1 MIRVCV
7 LGTIGS
13 GKSFVSKL
21 FNCPVFNADRVVN
34 YIYRKDENCFKKL
47 RKKFPDHIK
56 SFPIRKSELISAIL
70 SKKINIKKI
79 SKIVHPIVR
88 KNMKNFLKEKKNS
101 KMVVLDV
108 PLLIENKLNKKG
120 DILILV
126 KTKRSKIIKRLKKR
140 KNYNKKILDKLR
152 SSQSSLLKKERLS
165 NYVVDNNFSANI
177 MKKNIK
183 VLKKKIIS
191 ERNST

>member
-1 MIRVCV
+1 
-7 LGTIGS
+7 
-13 GKSFVSKL
+13 
-21 FNCPVFNADRVVN
+21 
-34 YIYRKDENCFKKL
+34 
-47 RKKFPDHIK
+47 
-56 SFPIRKSELISAIL
+56 
-70 SKKINIKKI
+70 
-79 SKIVHPIVR
+79 
-88 KNMKNFLKEKKNS
+88 
-101 KMVVLDV
+101 MVVLDI

-120 DILILV
+120 DILIFV

-140 KNYNKKILDKLR
+140 KNYNKKILDKLK
-152 SSQSSLLKKERLS
+152 SNQSSLLKKERLS

>member
-1 MIRVCV
+1 
-7 LGTIGS
+7 
-13 GKSFVSKL
+13 
-21 FNCPVFNADRVVN
+21 
-34 YIYRKDENCFKKL
+34 
-47 RKKFPDHIK
+47 
-56 SFPIRKSELISAIL
+56 
-70 SKKINIKKI
+70 
-79 SKIVHPIVR
+79 
-88 KNMKNFLKEKKNS
+88 
-101 KMVVLDV
+101 MVVLDI

-120 DILILV
+120 DILIFV

-140 KNYNKKILDKLR
+140 KNYNQKILDTLK
-152 SSQSSLLKKERLS
+152 SNQSSLLKKERLS

>member
-1 MIRVCV
+1 
-7 LGTIGS
+7 
-13 GKSFVSKL
+13 
-21 FNCPVFNADRVVN
+21 
-34 YIYRKDENCFKKL
+34 
-47 RKKFPDHIK
+47 
-56 SFPIRKSELISAIL
+56 
-70 SKKINIKKI
+70 
-79 SKIVHPIVR
+79 
-88 KNMKNFLKEKKNS
+88 
-101 KMVVLDV
+101 MVVLDI

-152 SSQSSLLKKERLS
+152 SNQSSLLKKERLS

>member
-1 MIRVCV
+1 
-7 LGTIGS
+7 
-13 GKSFVSKL
+13 
-21 FNCPVFNADRVVN
+21 
-34 YIYRKDENCFKKL
+34 
-47 RKKFPDHIK
+47 
-56 SFPIRKSELISAIL
+56 
-70 SKKINIKKI
+70 
-79 SKIVHPIVR
+79 
-88 KNMKNFLKEKKNS
+88 
-101 KMVVLDV
+101 MVVLDV